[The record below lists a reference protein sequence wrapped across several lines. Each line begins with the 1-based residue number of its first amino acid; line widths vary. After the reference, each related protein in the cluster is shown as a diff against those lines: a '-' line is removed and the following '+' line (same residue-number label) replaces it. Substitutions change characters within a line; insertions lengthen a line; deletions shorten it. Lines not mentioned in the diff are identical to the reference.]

1 MEWRRAIS
9 SVPRLRAAILWAEL
23 TKRFLPFLGF
33 PPSPPPPSPLFLLSS
48 LSALQDRH
56 DGVPSHSS
64 RLSQLG
70 SVSQGPYSSAPPLSH
85 TPSSDFQPPYFP
97 PPYQPLPY
105 HQSQD
110 PYSHVNDPYSLNP
123 LHQPQ
128 QHPWGQRQRQEV
140 ASDAGSLLPQ
150 PRASLPQL
158 SGLDPRRDYH
168 SVRRPDVLLH
178 SAHHGLDSGMGDAL
192 SLHGIGHPGME
203 DVQVR
208 QDKAGQACGDGS
220 VVHGEYEQQ
229 PLPNLRGSCPVWAIL
244 QQGLGS
250 ESHPE
255 RQSLRQA
262 LANQVINMPARAK
275 FTENKDRQNFLLEPD
290 LYTARSNHKGFP
302 RRSTAKILR
311 TFLSPKGSQLNCG
324 RGWQPHALL
333 LCQ

>member
-1 MEWRRAIS
+1 MHSPPRDQRAIM
-9 SVPRLRAAILWAEL
+9 LWKLVENV
-23 TKRFLPFLGF
+23 KYEDIYE
-33 PPSPPPPSPLFLLSS
+33 
-48 LSALQDRH
+48 DRH
-56 DGVPSHSS
+56 DGVPGHSS

-140 ASDAGSLLPQ
+140 GSDAGSLLPQ

-203 DVQVR
+203 DIQSVEDANNSGMNLLDQSVIKKGKNYSPPPLSP
-208 QDKAGQACGDGS
+208 DKLRRRYFPVGWGETGVKSKPSGAGPVPTQKEIPPRWGGRIRPFNVWQARHVVGKDGS
-220 VVHGEYEQQ
+220 EPRVV
-229 PLPNLRGSCPVWAIL
+229 R
-244 QQGLGS
+244 
-250 ESHPE
+250 
-255 RQSLRQA
+255 
-262 LANQVINMPARAK
+262 
-275 FTENKDRQNFLLEPD
+275 T
-290 LYTARSNHKGFP
+290 GFCC
-302 RRSTAKILR
+302 A
-311 TFLSPKGSQLNCG
+311 
-324 RGWQPHALL
+324 
-333 LCQ
+333 

>member
-1 MEWRRAIS
+1 M
-9 SVPRLRAAILWAEL
+9 
-23 TKRFLPFLGF
+23 
-33 PPSPPPPSPLFLLSS
+33 
-48 LSALQDRH
+48 
-56 DGVPSHSS
+56 PSHSS

-140 ASDAGSLLPQ
+140 GSETGSLLPQ
-150 PRASLPQL
+150 PRAALPQL

-178 SAHHGLDSGMGDAL
+178 SAHHGLDSGMGDSL

-203 DVQVR
+203 EVQVR
-208 QDKAGQACGDGS
+208 HCFSFSWAMQMLPSRSEPPSLSNIQGGGTILFPPWDASCDAPPPSPFLFFSFFLKRSYFIAVTHRLSFVNPPLHGKPAECRGKAD
-220 VVHGEYEQQ
+220 
-229 PLPNLRGSCPVWAIL
+229 IL
-244 QQGLGS
+244 L
-250 ESHPE
+250 
-255 RQSLRQA
+255 
-262 LANQVINMPARAK
+262 
-275 FTENKDRQNFLLEPD
+275 
-290 LYTARSNHKGFP
+290 
-302 RRSTAKILR
+302 
-311 TFLSPKGSQLNCG
+311 
-324 RGWQPHALL
+324 
-333 LCQ
+333 